1 MGGRRKGLL
10 SFDSFLCWENWTCVC
25 RPGVDLPYTVQSPYR
40 ALCLPFRRS
49 GPRVSFRGLPGGIG
63 SLTAM
68 SLNPLVTFVSVPDA
82 GKLQFQ
88 TLDCSISQG
97 IKFKCLL
104 HKTSAEQDPVSSA
117 VSGGRERGGGR
128 ELGGGGERRS
138 NELIFPL
145 LLTRVME

>member
-1 MGGRRKGLL
+1 M
-10 SFDSFLCWENWTCVC
+10 
-25 RPGVDLPYTVQSPYR
+25 DLPYTVQSPYR

-68 SLNPLVTFVSVPDA
+68 SLKPLVTFVSVPDA
-82 GKLQFQ
+82 GKLEFQ

-117 VSGGRERGGGR
+117 VLEERGWESWGEGR
-128 ELGGGGERRS
+128 RKRRT
-138 NELIFPL
+138 NELIFSFC
-145 LLTRVME
+145 